1 MVLPNQ
7 LTILRIILTPVFLY
21 LFLSGD
27 PLLVRISF
35 IVFIAA
41 AITDW
46 YDGWLARKFNYI
58 TNWGKFMDPLAD
70 KILTSAAFFGFVFW
84 GVLPMW
90 MVIIIVV
97 RDFAI
102 TLLRVFADYKK
113 VKFTTTRLAKIK
125 TFVQMFFLYYLLF
138 FYALETFDNL
148 TENYSSIFQILLDPQ
163 FIYWTMFVVTI
174 FTAYT
179 GIHYFINNR
188 KLIGKLLSSD
198 TETKP
203 N

>member
-7 LTILRIILTPVFLY
+7 LTTLRIILTPIFLY

-27 PLLVRISF
+27 PTLVRISF
-35 IVFIAA
+35 IVFLVA

-70 KILTSAAFFGFVFW
+70 KILTSSAFFGFVFLD
-84 GVLPMW
+84 VLSLW
-90 MVIIIVV
+90 MVIVIVA
-97 RDFAI
+97 RDFII
-102 TLLRVFADYKK
+102 TFLRIYADYKK
-113 VKFTTTRLAKIK
+113 IKFSTSRLAQIK
-125 TFVQMFFLYYLLF
+125 TFSQMFFLYYLLL
-138 FYALETFDNL
+138 FYVLRTFENL
-148 TENYSSIFQILLDPQ
+148 ANDYADIFNILLNEQ
-163 FIYWTMFVVTI
+163 LIYWTMFAITV

-179 GIHYFINNR
+179 GINYFVNNR
-188 KLIGKLLSSD
+188 KLIGRLFTGEINS
-198 TETKP
+198 